1 MSAPASLRS
10 PNTIDWGRV
19 AKITSNVIVL
29 LPINL
34 RLPRSRLMSST
45 ATTWIVIAVI
55 VAIVVWVIMIYNGLV
70 AMRQRVNQSFSDID
84 VQTKQRHD
92 LIPNLVETVKGY
104 ASHERGTLEAV
115 VQARNAAVTAQ
126 AGGVAAQAAAE
137 NMLSGA
143 LRQLFALSEAYPD
156 LKANQNFQQL
166 QSELS
171 DLENKIAA
179 ARRFFN
185 NAVQEY
191 NTGIQ
196 QFPAAL
202 FAGSLG
208 FQPKEFFDVGV
219 EQRKQLE
226 QAPQVKF

>member
-1 MSAPASLRS
+1 
-10 PNTIDWGRV
+10 
-19 AKITSNVIVL
+19 
-29 LPINL
+29 
-34 RLPRSRLMSST
+34 MSST
-45 ATTWIVIAVI
+45 AITWIIIGLI
-55 VAIVVWVIMIYNGLV
+55 VLFVLWIIMIYNGLV
-70 AMRQRVNQSFSDID
+70 ALQQRVNQAFSDID

-104 ASHERGTLEAV
+104 AAHERGTLEAV

-137 NMLSGA
+137 NVLSGA

-166 QSELS
+166 QAELS
-171 DLENKIAA
+171 DIENKIAA

-196 QFPAAL
+196 QFPAVL
-202 FAGSLG
+202 MAGALG
-208 FQPKEFFDVGV
+208 FTQKEFFDVGV
-219 EQRKQLE
+219 EERKVLE
-226 QAPQVKF
+226 HAPQVKF